1 MDRDVLVSIIV
12 DDDDVAGREVAGTR
26 PKWVIGPTGSR
37 MSIDDLPPPDTVR
50 WVSRRKA
57 EVVAAVRQGL
67 LTLEEAVSRYNL
79 SREEYQSW
87 ERLIDTHGM
96 PGLRTT
102 RLQHYR
108 DPEAM
113 DAFGGG

>member
-12 DDDDVAGREVAGTR
+12 DDDDVAGHEVAGTR